1 MVLFASDI
9 EALIYILIIGIS
21 LYVSSRL
28 VSYFLDKI
36 KRIPMIR
43 KNKIIFAVRI
53 ISILVFFYF
62 LIEGFPFFATIDP
75 QFTAIITSA
84 VSIALA
90 FAASGIFS
98 NLVAGIL
105 IWLVDP
111 IDIGDIVKIKDHK
124 GVIKSMTL
132 TKIVLETFDGIIVDI
147 TNSDVVSSLILNY
160 TIKLKYRKRFIR
172 FKRQLRAPQDIS
184 NAQVDIDLYNEE
196 VRKKQEEDIK
206 ALFTDLSEN
215 EQDTVHAYTFK
226 MQVPYEGFRAKVDK
240 MRKLCGTYKDK
251 FGYPPDFHI
260 YGYSYEIFL
269 KFRIVSLEW
278 QKLFRYQPQF
288 AKDLYKIIL
297 G

>member
-1 MVLFASDI
+1 MALFNTDL
-9 EALIYILIIGIS
+9 EAVIYVSIISIS
-21 LYVSSRL
+21 LYITSRL
-28 VSYFLDKI
+28 VTYLLDKI

-53 ISILVFFYF
+53 ISILGFFYF

-75 QFTAIITSA
+75 QYTAIITSA
-84 VSIALA
+84 ISIALA

-105 IWLVDP
+105 LWLVDP
-111 IDIGDIVKIKDHK
+111 IDIGDVVKIKDHK

-132 TKIVLETFDGIIVDI
+132 TKIVLETFDGIIVEI

-172 FKRQLRAPQDIS
+172 FKRQLKAPQDIS
-184 NAQVDIDLYNEE
+184 NAQVDIDLYDEE
-196 VRKKQEEDIK
+196 VRKKQEEAIK
-206 ALFTDLSEN
+206 SLFTELSEN

-226 MQVPYEGFRAKVDK
+226 MQVPYDGFRVKVDK
-240 MRKLCGTYKDK
+240 MRRLCEAYKDK

-260 YGYSYEIFL
+260 YSFSYEIFL
-269 KFRIVSLEW
+269 KFRLVSLEW
-278 QKLFRYQPQF
+278 KKLFRYQPEF

>member
-1 MVLFASDI
+1 MTLFASDL
-9 EALIYILIIGIS
+9 EALIYISIIGFS
-21 LYVSSRL
+21 LYIASSL
-28 VSYFLDKI
+28 TAYLLDKI

-43 KNKIIFAVRI
+43 KNKITFTVRI
-53 ISILVFFYF
+53 VSILVVFYF
-62 LIEGFPFFATIDP
+62 LIEGFPLFATIDP
-75 QFTAIITSA
+75 QYTAIITSA
-84 VSIALA
+84 ISIALA

-111 IDIGDIVKIKDHK
+111 IDIGDVVKIKEHK

-132 TKIVLETFDGIIVDI
+132 TKVILETFEGIIVEI

-184 NAQVDIDLYNEE
+184 NAQVDIDLYDEE
-196 VRKKQEEDIK
+196 QRKKQELDVK
-206 ALFTDLSEN
+206 SLFTELCEN
-215 EQDTVHAYTFK
+215 EQNTVHAYTFK
-226 MQVPYEGFRAKVDK
+226 MQVPFGGFRVKVDK
-240 MRKLCGTYKDK
+240 IRELCEAYRDK

-260 YGYSYEIFL
+260 YGYTHEIFL

-278 QKLFRYQPQF
+278 RKLFRYQPEF

>member
-1 MVLFASDI
+1 MAIFTSDL
-9 EALIYILIIGIS
+9 EALIYVSIIGIA
-21 LYVSSRL
+21 LYAASRL
-28 VSYFLDKI
+28 ITYILDKI

-43 KNKIIFAVRI
+43 KNKIVFAVRVI
-53 ISILVFFYF
+53 FILVFFYYI
-62 LIEGFPFFATIDP
+62 IEGFPLIVMFP
-75 QFTAIITSA
+75 EYTAIITSA

-105 IWLVDP
+105 IWIVDP
-111 IDIGDIVKIKDHK
+111 IDIGDVVKIKEHK

-132 TKIVLETFDGIIVDI
+132 TKVILETFDGLIVEI

-160 TIKLKYRKRFIR
+160 TTKLKYRKRFIR

-196 VRKKQEEDIK
+196 VRKKQEEDIRI
-206 ALFTDLSEN
+206 LFTELSKN
-215 EQDTVHAYTFK
+215 EQDTFYAYTFK
-226 MQVPYEGFRAKVDK
+226 MQVPFEGFRVKVDM
-240 MRKLCGTYKDK
+240 MRNLCEAYREK

-260 YGYSYEIFL
+260 YGFSHEIFL

-278 QKLFRYQPQF
+278 RKIFKYQPEF
-288 AKDLYKIIL
+288 AKELYKIIL